1 MAEMALPKKIV
12 VSYVVGSRLMEIWRM
27 GAGNN
32 IRWGKEI
39 SYKVAGLRGFGVL
52 GIELVK
58 CGEDGESPGTNSG
71 SPRSLK
77 SIEIS
82 KVRHTFTRIHTH
94 S

>member
-1 MAEMALPKKIV
+1 MTEMTLPKKFV
-12 VSYVVGSRLMEIWRM
+12 VSYIVRSRLIEIWRM

-32 IRWGKEI
+32 IRGKEI

-82 KVRHTFTRIHTH
+82 KVRDTA
-94 S
+94 